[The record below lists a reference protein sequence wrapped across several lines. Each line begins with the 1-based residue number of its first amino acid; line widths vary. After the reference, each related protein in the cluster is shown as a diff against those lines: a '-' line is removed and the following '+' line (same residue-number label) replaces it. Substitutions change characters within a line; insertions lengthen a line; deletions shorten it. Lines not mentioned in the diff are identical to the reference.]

1 MPYRTPRGDGVR
13 DRRARARSGPNIP
26 EGERHTKRLR
36 ISMLSYVLATK
47 LAGATGTVAG
57 VIEDLLVTFANEE
70 KTRASEEDHPEDPG
84 SSEG

>member
-1 MPYRTPRGDGVR
+1 
-13 DRRARARSGPNIP
+13 
-26 EGERHTKRLR
+26 
-36 ISMLSYVLATK
+36 MLSYVLATK

-70 KTRASEEDHPEDPG
+70 KTRGHDEEDHPEDTG